1 MRRALVIVLLSST
14 IAATGGWATSA
25 GAAPPSDDPG
35 RGVVHRGLRPASAG
49 GPCKTEFELVTAHGG
64 RRGCSH
70 GPDPAPEGVD
80 VRVARGPRQ
89 AGSEAGVPVTAGAA
103 QVPCYGDGSTGPRV
117 QLVYARAS
125 DRPDR
130 YAEFLPSF
138 QAIAARLDAVFV
150 QSAAET
156 GGERHVRF
164 VTDASCTPVVNRA
177 VLSAAGD
184 DDIDATIGDLVAQG
198 FSRSDR
204 KYLVWMDANV
214 YCGIAEVYDDDR
226 PGLDNPNNGNPSVP
240 GMVARVD
247 NGCWGLSSLVEAH
260 ELMHNLG
267 GVQST
272 APRGTSRNHCTD
284 DYDRMC
290 YNDGSGEPVTVVCPA
305 ASHDALFDC
314 NHDDYFTTARPG
326 PTQYLASHW
335 NTANSVFLSTS
346 GSVSGWGYNG
356 VGELGDGT
364 LTDRPSAVQV
374 PNLTGVVGV
383 SAGLDH
389 SLAVR
394 ADGTVWAW
402 GANAYGQLG
411 DGSTTTR
418 PSPVQVPGL
427 TGVTAVAAGA
437 YQSLA
442 LRSDGTVWS
451 WGFNALGQLGDGTT
465 TDRRRPVA
473 VAGLTGVKAVATGV
487 FHNVALRTDGTVWT
501 WGWNG
506 TGQLGDGTAIDRH
519 RPIRVAS
526 LAGMTSVS
534 AGAYHTVATRGSDG
548 TVWAWGWNGYGQLG
562 EGTTVDHA
570 TPTIVAGLT
579 GVVSVSAGYLHNVAL
594 TGDGRAFAWGWNGT
608 GQLGDGTTVDR
619 HAAVVV
625 RGLSGRTTAVSAGP
639 YHSLAIAAS
648 GRVAGWGFNGLGALG
663 DGTTTARLTATQV
676 RGSGTALR
684 VSAGGFHSLSA

>member
-1 MRRALVIVLLSST
+1 MRRLLVIVLLSST
-14 IAATGGWATSA
+14 VAAA
-25 GAAPPSDDPG
+25 GAWVAPAGATPPSDDPG
-35 RGVVHRGLRPASAG
+35 RGVVHRGLRPASPG

-70 GPDPAPEGVD
+70 GPDPAPEGID
-80 VRVARGPRQ
+80 VRVARSPR
-89 AGSEAGVPVTAGAA
+89 EAGAEPGAPTTTGA
-103 QVPCYGDGSTGPRV
+103 TQVPCYGDGSTGARV

-130 YAEFLPSF
+130 YAELLPTF

-150 QSAAET
+150 QSAGET

-177 VLSAAGD
+177 VVSATGD

-198 FSRSDR
+198 YNRSDR

-226 PGLDNPNNGNPSVP
+226 PGLDNPNNGISAVP

-247 NGCWGLSSLVEAH
+247 NGCWGLTNLVEAH

-272 APRGTSRNHCTD
+272 APHATSRSHCTD

-305 ASHDALFDC
+305 STHDALFDC
-314 NHDDYFTTARPG
+314 NHDDYFTTARPA
-326 PTQYLASHW
+326 PTHYLATHW

-364 LTDRPSAVQV
+364 LTDRLSAVQV
-374 PNLTGVVGV
+374 PNLTGVIAV

-402 GANAYGQLG
+402 GANGYGQLG

-418 PSPVQVPGL
+418 RSPVRVPGL

-465 TDRRRPVA
+465 TDRRLPVA
-473 VAGLTGVKAVATGV
+473 VSGLTNVKAVATGV
-487 FHNVALRTDGTVWT
+487 FHNVALKNDGTVWT

-506 TGQLGDGTAIDRH
+506 TGQLGNGTATDRLT
-519 RPIRVAS
+519 PIRVTS
-526 LAGMTSVS
+526 LSGMTSVS
-534 AGAYHTVATRGSDG
+534 AGAYHTVASRGSDG

-562 EGTTVDHA
+562 EATTVDHA

-594 TGDGRAFAWGWNGT
+594 TGDGRVFAWGWNGT
-608 GQLGDGTTVDR
+608 GQLGDGTTTDR
-619 HAAVVV
+619 HAAVAV
-625 RGLSGRTTAVSAGP
+625 RGLSGRTSAVSAGP

-663 DGTTTARLTATQV
+663 DGTTTSRYVATPV

-684 VSAGGFHSLSA
+684 VSAGGYHSLSS

>member
-1 MRRALVIVLLSST
+1 MRRVLVTLLLSST
-14 IAATGGWATSA
+14 IAATAGWATTA
-25 GAAPPSDDPG
+25 GAAPPPEDPA
-35 RGVVHRGLRPASAG
+35 RGVVHRGLRPAEAG
-49 GPCKTEFELVTAHGG
+49 GPCGTAFELVTSHGG

-80 VRVARGPRQ
+80 VRVPQEPRA
-89 AGSEAGVPVTAGAA
+89 AGSAPGAPTTAAA
-103 QVPCYGDGSTGPRV
+103 TQVPCYGDGSSGPRV

-125 DRPDR
+125 DRADR
-130 YAEFLPSF
+130 YADF
-138 QAIAARLDAVFV
+138 QATFHAIAARLDSVLV
-150 QSAAET
+150 QSAGET

-164 VTDASCTPVVNRA
+164 VTDASCAPVVNRA
-177 VLSAAGD
+177 VLSATGD
-184 DDIDATIGDLVAQG
+184 DDIDATIRDLVAQG
-198 FSRSDR
+198 FNRSDR

-214 YCGIAEVYDDDR
+214 YCGIAEIYDDDR
-226 PGLDNPNNGNPSVP
+226 PSLDNPNNGNPAVP

-247 NGCWGLSSLVEAH
+247 NGCWGLASLVEAH
-260 ELMHNLG
+260 ELLHTLG

-272 APRGTSRNHCTD
+272 APHGTARNHCTD

-290 YNDGSGEPVTVVCPA
+290 YLDGSGEPVTVVCPTT
-305 ASHDALFDC
+305 SHEALLDC
-314 NHDDYFTTARPG
+314 NHDDYFSTRPAS
-326 PTQYLASHW
+326 TQYLATHW

-364 LTDRPSAVQV
+364 LTDRTAPVQA
-374 PNLTGVVGV
+374 PNLTGVVAV

-394 ADGTVWAW
+394 SDGTVWAW

-411 DGSTTTR
+411 DGSLTTR
-418 PSPVQVPGL
+418 ASPVQVPGL

-442 LRSDGTVWS
+442 LRADGTVRS

-465 TDRRRPVA
+465 TDRRLPVA
-473 VAGLTGVKAVATGV
+473 VAGLSGVKAVAGGV
-487 FHNVALRTDGTVWT
+487 FHNVALKSDGTVWT

-506 TGQLGDGTAIDRH
+506 VGQLGDGTLTDR
-519 RPIRVAS
+519 RTPMRVTA
-526 LAGMTSVS
+526 LTAMTSVS
-534 AGAYHTVATRGSDG
+534 AGAYHSVATRGSDG

-562 EGTTVDHA
+562 EATTLDHY
-570 TPTIVAGLT
+570 TPTIVAGVT

-594 TGDGRAFAWGWNGT
+594 TGDGRVFAWGWNGT

-625 RGLSGRTTAVSAGP
+625 RGLSGKTSAVSAGP
-639 YHSLAIAAS
+639 YHSMAIAAS
-648 GRVAGWGFNGLGALG
+648 GRVAAWGFNGLGALG
-663 DGTTTARLTATQV
+663 DGTTTARLVATPV
-676 RGSGTALR
+676 RGSGTALGI
-684 VSAGGFHSLSA
+684 SAGGFHSLSA